1 MTHQTM
7 PPAIRLVAPTF
18 RKDHND
24 MMITAFDQRSAYLAS
39 AVDGIDL
46 GSTRARLSPSVEG
59 MSPKVWPI
67 ATPAGDQRAGYI
79 QSAASSDLRRHELN
93 EG

>member
-46 GSTRARLSPSVEG
+46 GSTRARLSPIG
-59 MSPKVWPI
+59 
-67 ATPAGDQRAGYI
+67 G
-79 QSAASSDLRRHELN
+79 RHEPESVADCDPGGGSASGLHPV
-93 EG
+93 GGQLGS